1 MKGSLAF
8 VLGLTCWS
16 VTPASA
22 QIVHDAEYDVL
33 ESQHAEEWAA

>member
-1 MKGSLAF
+1 MNMKGLLAF
-8 VLGLTCWS
+8 RAGS

-33 ESQHAEEWAA
+33 ESRHAEEWAA